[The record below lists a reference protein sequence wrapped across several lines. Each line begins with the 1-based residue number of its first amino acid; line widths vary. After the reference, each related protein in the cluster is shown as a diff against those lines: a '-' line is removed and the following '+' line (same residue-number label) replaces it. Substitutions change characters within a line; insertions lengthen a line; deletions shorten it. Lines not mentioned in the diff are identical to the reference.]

1 MNSGLTSGAPA
12 TRHWLWRPN
21 LIVFVANACIMI
33 LELIA
38 ERVIAP
44 HVGVSLYTWTS
55 IIGVVL
61 AGMSLGNYV
70 GGRLA
75 DRRAS
80 PRLLG
85 LIFSLGGLTSLATL
99 VTSRL
104 DIVAALHWPLILE
117 IVLLITILFFLPA
130 AILGTVSPIV
140 AKLALRDL
148 ARTGST
154 VGKIYAAGTVGS
166 IVGTLVTGFVL
177 TALFGTHRIIWGVG
191 AVLVAVGILFLLGG
205 RGTLGET
212 PEPAVPLGSTA
223 AIDQA
228 SAGLTEPSES
238 MGSSS

>member
-1 MNSGLTSGAPA
+1 MATVLSPTTSTA
-12 TRHWLWRPN
+12 RHWLWRPN
-21 LIVFVANACIMI
+21 LIVFIANACIMV
-33 LELIA
+33 LELVA

-75 DRRAS
+75 DRSAS

-85 LIFSLGGLTSLATL
+85 LIFMLGGLTSLLTL

-104 DIVAALHWPLILE
+104 DIVAVLHWPLIAE
-117 IVLLITILFFLPA
+117 IVLLITVLFFGPA

-148 ARTGST
+148 TRTGST

-166 IVGTLVTGFVL
+166 ILGTLMTGFVL

-191 AVLVAVGILFLLGG
+191 AVLLAMGLIFLVGGSG
-205 RGTLGET
+205 KLGEAQEAAASST
-212 PEPAVPLGSTA
+212 PVLAADETLPQQPASLEPREPGS
-223 AIDQA
+223 
-228 SAGLTEPSES
+228 
-238 MGSSS
+238 

>member
-1 MNSGLTSGAPA
+1 MA
-12 TRHWLWRPN
+12 TALSPSPSTARHWLWRPN
-21 LIVFVANACIMI
+21 LIVFISNACIMV
-33 LELIA
+33 LELVA

-75 DRRAS
+75 DRSAS
-80 PRLLG
+80 ARQLG
-85 LIFSLGGLTSLATL
+85 LIFLLGGLTSLLTL
-99 VTSRL
+99 ITSRL
-104 DIVAALHWPLILE
+104 DIVAALQWPLLLE
-117 IVLLITILFFLPA
+117 IVLLITLLFFLPA

-148 ARTGST
+148 AHTGRT

-166 IVGTLVTGFVL
+166 ILGTLATGFVL

-191 AVLVAVGILFLLGG
+191 VVLLAMGLIFLVGGSG
-205 RGTLGET
+205 KLGEAQEISDALT
-212 PEPAVPLGSTA
+212 PVSGPDGTSPQQPTSLEPQELGS
-223 AIDQA
+223 
-228 SAGLTEPSES
+228 
-238 MGSSS
+238 

>member
-1 MNSGLTSGAPA
+1 MA
-12 TRHWLWRPN
+12 TALSSTPSTARHWLWRPN
-21 LIVFVANACIMI
+21 LIVFVSNACIMV
-33 LELIA
+33 LELVA

-75 DRRAS
+75 DRAAS

-85 LIFSLGGLTSLATL
+85 LIFLLGGFTSLATL

-104 DIVAALHWPLILE
+104 DIVAFLQWPLILE

-166 IVGTLVTGFVL
+166 ILGTLATGFVL

-191 AVLVAVGILFLLGG
+191 AVLLAMGLIFLVGGSG
-205 RGTLGET
+205 RLGEAQ
-212 PEPAVPLGSTA
+212 EIAAAPAPVSGPDEISP
-223 AIDQA
+223 QQPA
-228 SAGLTEPSES
+228 SQES
-238 MGSSS
+238 RELHS